1 MKEEQKYNGSKTR
14 NYFTAY
20 LLASIRGKRLRYLE
34 KQQKILF
41 AEENLEDKE
50 YTDADISP
58 EERLELE
65 QKEQLLMEKCLIC
78 CVILGTALACAMPEL
93 EISRSFRMVR
103 YIHVDFLQASF
114 VVMRL
119 DMQNTIEEE
128 RVHFGKWDIEFKKK
142 RMIYDGTEIIIT
154 DLQWDILEL
163 LMSDSELS
171 FSIKEIAYAT
181 NIEVYEAQIYVEE
194 LLKTIKEQTGSAIV
208 QKNEERYS
216 FVEITD

>member
-1 MKEEQKYNGSKTR
+1 MRRQRMGELLYFKNCEERKK
-14 NYFTAY
+14 
-20 LLASIRGKRLRYLE
+20 
-34 KQQKILF
+34 
-41 AEENLEDKE
+41 AEELLKK
-50 YTDADISP
+50 YWP
-58 EERLELE
+58 E
-65 QKEQLLMEKCLIC
+65 
-78 CVILGTALACAMPEL
+78 
-93 EISRSFRMVR
+93 
-103 YIHVDFLQASF
+103 ASF

-142 RMIYDGTEIIIT
+142 RMIYDGTEITIT

>member
-1 MKEEQKYNGSKTR
+1 MGELLYFKNCEERKK
-14 NYFTAY
+14 
-20 LLASIRGKRLRYLE
+20 
-34 KQQKILF
+34 
-41 AEENLEDKE
+41 AEELLKK
-50 YTDADISP
+50 YWP
-58 EERLELE
+58 E
-65 QKEQLLMEKCLIC
+65 
-78 CVILGTALACAMPEL
+78 
-93 EISRSFRMVR
+93 
-103 YIHVDFLQASF
+103 ASF

-128 RVHFGKWDIEFKKK
+128 RVHFGKCKKK

>member
-1 MKEEQKYNGSKTR
+1 MGELLYFKNCEERKK
-14 NYFTAY
+14 
-20 LLASIRGKRLRYLE
+20 
-34 KQQKILF
+34 
-41 AEENLEDKE
+41 AEELLKK
-50 YTDADISP
+50 YWP
-58 EERLELE
+58 E
-65 QKEQLLMEKCLIC
+65 
-78 CVILGTALACAMPEL
+78 
-93 EISRSFRMVR
+93 
-103 YIHVDFLQASF
+103 ASF

-119 DMQNTIEEE
+119 DMQNILEE

-181 NIEVYEAQIYVEE
+181 NIGVDEAKNYVED

-208 QKNEERYS
+208 QKKEERYA

>member
-1 MKEEQKYNGSKTR
+1 MRRQRMGELLYFKNCEERKK
-14 NYFTAY
+14 
-20 LLASIRGKRLRYLE
+20 
-34 KQQKILF
+34 
-41 AEENLEDKE
+41 AEELLKK
-50 YTDADISP
+50 YWP
-58 EERLELE
+58 E
-65 QKEQLLMEKCLIC
+65 
-78 CVILGTALACAMPEL
+78 
-93 EISRSFRMVR
+93 
-103 YIHVDFLQASF
+103 ASF

-119 DMQNTIEEE
+119 DMQNILEEE
-128 RVHFGKWDIEFKKK
+128 RIHFGKWDIEFDKK